1 MENIITG
8 KNIVKTFGRGTEQ
21 VTALNGVNADI
32 GRDEFAAVMGPSGS
46 GKTTLLHVLSG
57 MDSITSGSVKFRDTE
72 LSRLSENELAD
83 MRRTKMGFI
92 FQQPA
97 MLKNLNLLDNII
109 LPAVRDGKY
118 AAAQTIQKAKCLMEK
133 MGIKGLEYR
142 DITEVSGGQLQ
153 RAGICRALINDPEI
167 LFADE
172 PTGALNSKAAEEI
185 MGLLADI
192 NRKGTAVLLVT
203 HDMKVA
209 AKADR
214 VLFTKD
220 GGIVSELQLQKW
232 EGKDIE
238 ERTEKVLFFN
248 SLF

>member
-1 MENIITG
+1 
-8 KNIVKTFGRGTEQ
+8 
-21 VTALNGVNADI
+21 
-32 GRDEFAAVMGPSGS
+32 
-46 GKTTLLHVLSG
+46 
-57 MDSITSGSVKFRDTE
+57 
-72 LSRLSENELAD
+72 
-83 MRRTKMGFI
+83 
-92 FQQPA
+92 
-97 MLKNLNLLDNII
+97 
-109 LPAVRDGKY
+109 
-118 AAAQTIQKAKCLMEK
+118 MEK

-220 GGIVSELQLQKW
+220 GGIVSELQLRKW